1 MKVINIVQS
10 ASASKFVFMNLRM
23 LLSCLAGAALLVLAI
38 YALSTNPET
47 DASAIVSSLVSP

>member
-10 ASASKFVFMNLRM
+10 ASASTLASTNLRS

-38 YALSTNPET
+38 CARSTNPET
-47 DASAIVSSLVSP
+47 DASTIVSSLVSP